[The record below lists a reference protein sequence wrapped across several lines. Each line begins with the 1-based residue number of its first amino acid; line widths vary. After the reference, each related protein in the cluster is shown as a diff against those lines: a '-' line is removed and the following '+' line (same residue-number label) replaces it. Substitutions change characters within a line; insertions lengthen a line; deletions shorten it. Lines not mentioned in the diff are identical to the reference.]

1 MTAGLP
7 DTAARPTTGH
17 SALAWQPASVA
28 VLRMAGYP
36 FSWLH
41 ALDGSGCADRARH
54 LLAARGE
61 VDAFAREAEELHR
74 QAAGAADRSLLR
86 ALRRGRPY
94 PPREE
99 PLSPPFAQTH
109 DRYAQALRR
118 RDDAERAYRAAHH
131 HATVNGANRVLD
143 LFRDTPSLRD
153 MLLVSNESAHSRL
166 VRWLWRADPGSASWR
181 KHDRNNLMTLVR
193 YLQRVCAKNDTTSHF
208 GPLAPARLDATRDGV
223 QWKPVPLHRHTELS
237 RWAVE
242 AVAAALSREYE
253 DVRLLVRPRRAPGAQ
268 LKGDTVHLVRL
279 DQRRMSTEVRGAVRP
294 VPPTVLRPEPA
305 RLFALCD
312 GDRNIGQLAALTGRP
327 GHEVERHITALQ
339 KAGALV
345 EGPDLPYGEE
355 DALGV
360 LRAHLAP
367 LGGDHPALRQC
378 ALLAQAVTDL
388 QAAGPDARPQALD
401 TLKELFTEITGE
413 RSHRP
418 RHGFYSDNSVFHE
431 HCVGVAGD
439 LVLGQPL
446 VSRMSGDLGL
456 LYDLFLLRP
465 RRRLSLERELLTRWF
480 ERRFGPGAR
489 VAAGDYL
496 TAFVADL
503 DALEGD
509 YRASEAHVRAVAD
522 ELEEALLPPAGSTAQ
537 EHRVDRSRVTALLD
551 RYGLDEPA
559 VCNPDLMVAA
569 ASPEHL
575 ARGEAMLVI
584 GDLHAMDDHL
594 SHGSIAPFVDE
605 AFPGYRQEMAERY
618 AALAEPDEVIAD
630 VTQCHLNKTFPR
642 ITPLGPDIEAHDR
655 SGAAQH
661 KRLRLAEL
669 SVELTD
675 GRLRLTAPDGTRL
688 RLVLPPLA
696 WPMLRHNPF
705 APFGFPTTTDASAV
719 HGAGRAHVP
728 RVRVGDVVLQ
738 RELWRLDPAAV
749 AAATAA
755 EEPDA
760 FVRLQALRERLG
772 LPRHIYVRCPG
783 EPKPVY
789 CDMDS
794 PLLAGQLARMAAG
807 VPAGEPLEISEM
819 LPAPDHLWFGDESGS
834 RTCEVRYA
842 VFTSTATPTRH
853 TRRPLSGNPPDSDPD
868 EASCPC
874 TTP

>member
-1 MTAGLP
+1 MTASLP

-17 SALAWQPASVA
+17 PTLTWQPASVA

-36 FSWLH
+36 FSWLQ
-41 ALDGSGCADRARH
+41 ALDGSGCVDLARH
-54 LLAARGE
+54 LLAARSE
-61 VDAFAREAEELHR
+61 VDAFAREAEELR
-74 QAAGAADRSLLR
+74 GQAAGAADRSLLR

-109 DRYAQALRR
+109 HRYAQALRR
-118 RDDAERAYRAAHH
+118 RDDAERAYRAAHS
-131 HATVNGANRVLD
+131 HAAVNGATQVLD
-143 LFRDTPSLRD
+143 LFRNTPSLQD

-166 VRWLWRADPGSASWR
+166 VRWLRRADPGSATWR
-181 KHDRNNLMTLVR
+181 KHDRNNLTTLVR

-223 QWKPVPLHRHTELS
+223 EWKPFRLRRHTELS

-242 AVAAALSREYE
+242 AVAAALGRDHE
-253 DVRLLVRPRRAPGAQ
+253 DVRLLARPRRAPGAQ
-268 LKGDTVHLVRL
+268 MRGDTVHLVRL
-279 DQRRMSTEVRGAVRP
+279 DQRCMSTAVREAVRP
-294 VPPTVLRPEPA
+294 VPPIVLDPEPA

-312 GDRNIGQLAALTGRP
+312 GDRSIGQLASLTGRP
-327 GHEVERHITALQ
+327 GHVVERHITTLRE
-339 KAGALV
+339 AGALV
-345 EGPDLPYGEE
+345 DGPDLPYGVE
-355 DALGV
+355 DALGA
-360 LRAHLAP
+360 LRTRLAP
-367 LGGDHPALRQC
+367 LGGDHPAVRQC
-378 ALLAQAVTDL
+378 ARLAQAVADL
-388 QAAGPDARPQALD
+388 QAAGPDARPRALD
-401 TLKELFTEITGE
+401 ALKQLFTEITGE
-413 RSHRP
+413 QSHRP

-489 VAAGDYL
+489 VTAGDYL
-496 TAFVADL
+496 SAFVADL
-503 DALEGD
+503 DALERD
-509 YRASEAHVRAVAD
+509 YRDCEAHVRAVAD
-522 ELEEALLPPAGSTAQ
+522 ELESALLPPAGSTSQ
-537 EHRVDRSRVTALLD
+537 EHRVDRARVTALLD

-559 VCNPDLMVAA
+559 VCNPDLMIAA
-569 ASPEHL
+569 ESPEHL

-605 AFPGYRQEMAERY
+605 AFPGYRHEMARRY
-618 AALAEPDEVIAD
+618 AALVEPDEVIAD

-642 ITPLGPDIEAHDR
+642 ITPLGLDIEAHDR
-655 SGAAQH
+655 SGAAPPN
-661 KRLRLAEL
+661 RLRLAEL

-719 HGAGRAHVP
+719 HGSGRTHVP
-728 RVRVGDVVLQ
+728 RVHVGDVVLQ
-738 RELWRLDPAAV
+738 RELWRLDPATV
-749 AAATAA
+749 AAATVA

-760 FVRLQALRERLG
+760 FVRLQALRERLR

-794 PLLAGQLARMAAG
+794 PLLVGQLARMAAG
-807 VPAGEPLEISEM
+807 VPADALLEISEM
-819 LPAPDHLWFGDESGS
+819 LPGPHQLWFGDESGS

-842 VFTSTATPTRH
+842 VFTSTSAPHH
-853 TRRPLSGNPPDSDPD
+853 T
-868 EASCPC
+868 
-874 TTP
+874 

>member
-1 MTAGLP
+1 MTASFL
-7 DTAARPTTGH
+7 DTTARPTTDRA
-17 SALAWQPASVA
+17 ALAWQPASVA

-41 ALDGSGCADRARH
+41 ALDGSGCVDLARH
-54 LLAARGE
+54 LLAAQTE
-61 VDAFAREAEELHR
+61 VDAHAREAEKLHR
-74 QAAGAADRSLLR
+74 RAAGAADRSLLR

-99 PLSPPFAQTH
+99 PLSPPFARANN
-109 DRYAQALRR
+109 RYAQALRR
-118 RDDAERAYRAAHH
+118 RDDAERAYRAAHS
-131 HATVNGANRVLD
+131 HATVKGAGRVLD
-143 LFRDTPSLRD
+143 LFRDTPSLQD

-166 VRWLWRADPGSASWR
+166 VRWLWRADPGSATWR

-208 GPLAPARLDATRDGV
+208 GPLAPARLDTTRDGV
-223 QWKPVPLHRHTELS
+223 HWKPFRLHRHTELS

-242 AVAAALSREYE
+242 AVAEALGRTHE
-253 DVRLLVRPRRAPGAQ
+253 DVRLLARPRRAPGAQ
-268 LKGDTVHLVRL
+268 MKGDTVQLVSL
-279 DQRRMSTEVRGAVRP
+279 EQRRMSTAVREAVRP
-294 VPPTVLRPEPA
+294 TAPITLHPEPA

-312 GDRNIGQLAALTGRP
+312 GDRSIGQLAALTGRP
-327 GHEVERHITALQ
+327 GHEVERDITALQ
-339 KAGALV
+339 EAGALV
-345 EGPDLPYGEE
+345 DGPDLPYGVE
-355 DALGV
+355 DALGA
-360 LRAHLAP
+360 LRARLSP
-367 LGGDHPALRQC
+367 LGSDHPVVRQC
-378 ALLAQAVTDL
+378 ARLARAVADL
-388 QAAGPDARPQALD
+388 EAAGTDARPQALD
-401 TLKELFTEITGE
+401 ALKQLFTEITGE
-413 RSHRP
+413 QSHRP

-439 LVLGQPL
+439 LLLGQPL
-446 VSRMSGDLGL
+446 VSRMSGELGL

-480 ERRFGPGAR
+480 ERRFGPGGR
-489 VAAGDYL
+489 VPAGDYL
-496 TAFVADL
+496 TAFVTDL
-503 DALEGD
+503 DALERG
-509 YRASEAHVRAVAD
+509 YRDCEAHVRAVAE
-522 ELEEALLPPAGSTAQ
+522 ELEDALLPPTGSTAHD
-537 EHRVDRSRVTALLD
+537 HRVDRARVTALLD

-605 AFPGYRQEMAERY
+605 AFPGYRHEMAQRY
-618 AALAEPDEVIAD
+618 AALLEPEEVIAD

-642 ITPLGPDIEAHDR
+642 ITPLGLDIEAHDR
-655 SGAAQH
+655 SGTAQPN
-661 KRLRLAEL
+661 RLRLAEL

-675 GRLRLTAPDGTRL
+675 GRLRLIAPDGTRL

-719 HGAGRAHVP
+719 HGSGRAHVP
-728 RVRVGDVVLQ
+728 RVQVGDVVLQ
-738 RELWRLDPAAV
+738 RELWRLAPATV

-760 FVRLQALRERLG
+760 FVRLQALRDRLG
-772 LPRHIYVRCPG
+772 LPHHIYVRCPG

-789 CDMDS
+789 CDLDS

-807 VPAGEPLEISEM
+807 VPADELLEISEM
-819 LPAPDHLWFGDESGS
+819 LPGPDQLWFGDESGR

-842 VFTSTATPTRH
+842 VFTSTAGTAHPAR
-853 TRRPLSGNPPDSDPD
+853 
-868 EASCPC
+868 
-874 TTP
+874 